1 MPLFSRFLHC
11 KRNCFPSSWYE
22 NFKGTHGRYA
32 GTSVIAW
39 AVICVAEN
47 VKSIKT
53 MKLFIFF
60 LTISAP
66 LVAQNVDYNK
76 IILPES
82 SQASEFAEKLVQL
95 AWRNNPSN
103 EVLRREVDI
112 AGIDVKQSN
121 TSWLDNIHIS
131 GNYNE
136 FTINPATD
144 VFGRSAFYPKYNIG
158 ATISLGT
165 FFDVPYNIR
174 RSKEALV
181 IAQANLNS
189 QKLLV
194 RNTVL
199 KLYNEYLMLE
209 RVYKLQSQT
218 LLDNETAHKLAEQ
231 RFRRG
236 EITFETYSM
245 SLASYNDIMIAQLGA
260 ERDYKNAKLDL
271 EQWIGMK
278 LEDVR

>member
-1 MPLFSRFLHC
+1 MKIVILLMITSPLL
-11 KRNCFPSSWYE
+11 
-22 NFKGTHGRYA
+22 
-32 GTSVIAW
+32 
-39 AVICVAEN
+39 
-47 VKSIKT
+47 
-53 MKLFIFF
+53 
-60 LTISAP
+60 
-66 LVAQNVDYNK
+66 AQNVDYNK

-82 SQASEFAEKLVQL
+82 SDLSEFAEKLVQL
-95 AWRNNPSN
+95 AWRNHPSN
-103 EVLRREVDI
+103 EVLRRQVDI

-121 TSWLDNIHIS
+121 TSWLNNIHIS

-136 FTINPATD
+136 FTINPAAD

-158 ATISLGT
+158 ASISLGT

-174 RSKEALV
+174 RSKETLV
-181 IAQANLNS
+181 IAQANLNA

-199 KLYNEYLMLE
+199 KLYNEYLMRE

-271 EQWIGMK
+271 EQWIGMR